1 METFIARAAQSA
13 FNRAGYGKEEAY
25 RQARVVADQ
34 MLSQLDAFKASYG
47 IMDELELAYQVG
59 RDVVEY
65 REPIRRR
72 LEAVCQ

>member
-1 METFIARAAQSA
+1 M
-13 FNRAGYGKEEAY
+13 
-25 RQARVVADQ
+25 
-34 MLSQLDAFKASYG
+34 FKASYG
-47 IMDELELAYQVG
+47 ITDELELAYQVG